1 MMRTMKVIMMTEE
14 DEDYDELSL
23 TTMIMMMRMIK
34 ESASLAPGRLKP
46 KMAPY
51 RDTMDQHT
59 APLVIIIVMAVV
71 MMMTLLMMMM
81 SWQMSCLLYFY
92 LPKSTCLLVLFYL
105 PVRCGPVAHRGL
117 LSNQEIIDTK

>member
-51 RDTMDQHT
+51 QDTMDQHT
-59 APLVIIIVMAVV
+59 ALLVIIIVMAVV
-71 MMMTLLMMMM
+71 GMMMM

-92 LPKSTCLLVLFYL
+92 LPKSTCPLVLDFI
-105 PVRCGPVAHRGL
+105 CL
-117 LSNQEIIDTK
+117 LGVGQWHTGAFCPTRR

>member
-1 MMRTMKVIMMTEE
+1 MIMMSEE
-14 DEDYDELSL
+14 DEDDDGLTL

-59 APLVIIIVMAVV
+59 APLLIIIVMAVG
-71 MMMTLLMMMM
+71 MMMTLLKMMM
-81 SWQMSCLLYFY
+81 SWQMSCFLYSY
-92 LPKSTCLLVLFYL
+92 LPKRLPTCFRCYL
-105 PVRCGPVAHRGL
+105 PFRCRPVAHRGL

>member
-1 MMRTMKVIMMTEE
+1 MMRRMEVNMMPEE
-14 DEDYDELSL
+14 DEDDDGLTL

-59 APLVIIIVMAVV
+59 APHLIIIVMTVV
-71 MMMTLLMMMM
+71 MMMTLLKMMM
-81 SWQMSCLLYFY
+81 SWQMSCFLYFY
-92 LPKSTCLLVLFYL
+92 LPKSDCLIFFDIICLFGVGQWHTGAFF
-105 PVRCGPVAHRGL
+105 P
-117 LSNQEIIDTK
+117 TKR